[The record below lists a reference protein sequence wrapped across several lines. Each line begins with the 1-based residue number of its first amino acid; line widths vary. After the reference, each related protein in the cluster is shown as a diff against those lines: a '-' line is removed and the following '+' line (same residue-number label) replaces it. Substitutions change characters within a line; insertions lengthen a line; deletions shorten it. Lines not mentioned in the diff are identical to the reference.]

1 MLPLSLEKVQLL
13 NVLLTS
19 KITLLMLIL
28 LHYHFTDQTEL
39 RCMILTKLMI
49 IQRLFRKKHILI
61 VDRVNLLP
69 KLVPMLLVGVT
80 IVRCSYLVVN
90 YAQTKTLA
98 SNVKLLNQEI
108 GLPGKNSYLDVLKSA
123 HLVTMS
129 TNKMNVPLVTVVLN
143 VLVQP
148 ILIVL
153 AVTSSG
159 DKMLMAMVMLLQTG
173 KVSSNLLSIKSK
185 LLVVNKFLS
194 K

>member
-1 MLPLSLEKVQLL
+1 
-13 NVLLTS
+13 
-19 KITLLMLIL
+19 
-28 LHYHFTDQTEL
+28 
-39 RCMILTKLMI
+39 
-49 IQRLFRKKHILI
+49 
-61 VDRVNLLP
+61 
-69 KLVPMLLVGVT
+69 MLLVSVT
-80 IVRCSYLVVN
+80 HVSGPYLVVN

-159 DKMLMAMVMLLQTG
+159 DKMLMAMVLLLTTG

>member
-1 MLPLSLEKVQLL
+1 
-13 NVLLTS
+13 
-19 KITLLMLIL
+19 
-28 LHYHFTDQTEL
+28 
-39 RCMILTKLMI
+39 
-49 IQRLFRKKHILI
+49 
-61 VDRVNLLP
+61 
-69 KLVPMLLVGVT
+69 MLLVSVT
-80 IVRCSYLVVN
+80 HVSGPCLVVN

-108 GLPGKNSYLDVLKSA
+108 GLPIKNSYLDVLKSA
-123 HLVTMS
+123 HLVTIS
-129 TNKMNVPLVTVVLN
+129 TNKMYVRLVTVVLN

-194 K
+194 